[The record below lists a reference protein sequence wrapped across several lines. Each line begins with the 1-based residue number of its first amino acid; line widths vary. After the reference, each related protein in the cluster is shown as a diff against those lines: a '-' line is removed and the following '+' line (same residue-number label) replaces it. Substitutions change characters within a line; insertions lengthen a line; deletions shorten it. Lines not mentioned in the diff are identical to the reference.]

1 MKLAATDNLVVKQVT
16 FLYTRPKNVSS
27 KMLMAAALTGSQLVP
42 SGCSGPAQKKDI
54 KPNIIWLIAE
64 DISPALGCYG
74 DSLATT
80 PNLDKLASKGV
91 VFTNAWSTAPIS
103 APSRSCLISG
113 LYATSLGTQH
123 LRSEVNF
130 PAQLKRLPEL
140 LKAAGYFTTNRDKTD
155 YNFSAE
161 GMFDHWSSEITP
173 WRNRKE
179 GQPFF
184 SFINVGPSHE
194 GTVNN
199 LENYK
204 NLTKD
209 LAPELFHDPAKIK
222 VPPYYPDS
230 PETLGLWAHYYDIL
244 TVLDKNVGALLDSL
258 EKDKLMDET
267 IIFFIADHGFGMPR
281 YKRWLNKTG
290 MNVPLILHIPEKYR
304 HLAGD
309 FQEGHK
315 NDELVSFIDMVP
327 TTLSLAGAEVPAY
340 LEGKP
345 FLGQNIQSKRQ
356 YAFGARDRADD
367 MVEMSRSVTDGRFIY
382 IRHFMPH
389 LPYIQEG
396 FIYSNEKEAYKILRK
411 LHQEGKTNAEQEKLW
426 NPKPIEELY
435 DLQADPSETHNLAS
449 DPGFSKIKANLKN
462 ELHSWM
468 VAHKDLGLLAE
479 PEYMIRG
486 TQSSPYEYARNS
498 GQYQVDKIL
507 EAAEMVGTADEKEFF
522 VKLKDQESG
531 VRYWAIMGLRQL
543 PHADKN
549 TLNALEKALT
559 DESPSVQ
566 IIAAESLCHFGK
578 PQKAIPVLG
587 KWVQDDRPWLALQ
600 AARNILLVG
609 NDAKPLVPQMKKV
622 LQKNLAEPGG
632 KRKYKDANF
641 ASFTSWALEW
651 ALQEMGE
658 KVKVN

>member
-1 MKLAATDNLVVKQVT
+1 MTNYYKTLL
-16 FLYTRPKNVSS
+16 
-27 KMLMAAALTGSQLVP
+27 AAALTGSQLFP
-42 SGCSGPAQKKDI
+42 TRCTASAEKNAHT

-80 PNLDKLASKGV
+80 PNLDRLASKGV
-91 VFTNAWSTAPIS
+91 VFTNAWSTAPIC

-130 PAQLKRLPEL
+130 PTQLKRLPEL
-140 LKAAGYFTTNRDKTD
+140 LKESGYFTTNRDKTD

-161 GMFDHWSSEITP
+161 GMFDHWSSEMTP
-173 WRNRKE
+173 WRHRQE

-184 SFINVGPSHE
+184 SFINIGPSHE
-194 GTVNN
+194 GTVNE
-199 LENYK
+199 LDNYK

-222 VPPYYPDS
+222 LPPYYPDS
-230 PETLGLWAHYYDIL
+230 PETREVWAHYYDIL
-244 TVLDKNVGALLDSL
+244 TVLDQNVGSLLDSL
-258 EKDKLMDET
+258 KKDNLMDET

-290 MNVPLILHIPEKYR
+290 MNVPLILHVPEKYR
-304 HLAGD
+304 HLVD
-309 FQEGHK
+309 EFQEGGK
-315 NDELVSFIDMVP
+315 TDELVSFIDMAP
-327 TTLSLAGAEVPAY
+327 TVLSLAGAKIPTY
-340 LEGKP
+340 MEGKP
-345 FLGQNIQSKRQ
+345 FLGNTDSIKRSF
-356 YAFGARDRADD
+356 AFGARDRADD
-367 MVEMSRSVTDGRFIY
+367 MVEMSRSVTDGRYIY

-389 LPYIQEG
+389 LPYIQPG
-396 FIYSNEKEAYKILRK
+396 FIFSDEKEAFKALRK

-426 NPKPIEELY
+426 NPKPIEEFYNL
-435 DLQADPSETHNLAS
+435 DTDPSETNNLAMDQTVS
-449 DPGFSKIKANLKN
+449 DIKGNLKN

-468 VAHKDLGLLAE
+468 LTHKDLGLLAE
-479 PEYMIRG
+479 PEYMIRSS
-486 TQSSPYEYARNS
+486 QSSPYEYARNS
-498 GQYQVDKIL
+498 GEYQVEKIL
-507 EAAEMVGTADEKEFF
+507 QAAEMVGFASETKLLEK
-522 VKLKDQESG
+522 LADQESG

-543 PHADKN
+543 SNVDTN
-549 TLNALEKALT
+549 TLIALEKALD

-566 IIAAESLCHFGK
+566 IVAAEALCYFKK
-578 PQKAIPVLG
+578 PAKAIPVLG
-587 KWVQDDRPWLALQ
+587 KWVQDDRPWLSLQ

-609 NDAKPLVPQMKKV
+609 NNAKPLIPEIRKV
-622 LQKNLAEPGG
+622 LAENLAEPGS

-641 ASFTSWALEW
+641 ASFTSWSLEW

-658 KVKVN
+658 KIKVN

>member
-1 MKLAATDNLVVKQVT
+1 MTNNFKILLAT
-16 FLYTRPKNVSS
+16 
-27 KMLMAAALTGSQLVP
+27 ALTGSQLIP
-42 SGCSGPAQKKDI
+42 AGCSAPAEKKAHT

-80 PNLDKLASKGV
+80 PNLDKLASTGV
-91 VFTNAWSTAPIS
+91 VFTNAWTTAPIC

-140 LKAAGYFTTNRDKTD
+140 LRESGYFTTNRDKTD
-155 YNFSAE
+155 YNFTAE
-161 GMFDHWSSEITP
+161 GMFDHWSSETTP
-173 WRNRKE
+173 WRHRQD

-184 SFINVGPSHE
+184 SFINIGPSHE
-194 GTVNN
+194 GTVND
-199 LENYK
+199 LETYK

-209 LAPELFHDPAKIK
+209 LSPELFHDPAKIK
-222 VPPYYPDS
+222 LPPYYPDS
-230 PETLGLWAHYYDIL
+230 PETRDVWAHYYDIL

-258 EKDKLMDET
+258 KKDKLMDET

-290 MNVPLILHIPEKYR
+290 MNVPLILHVPEKYR
-304 HLAGD
+304 HLVGE
-309 FQEGHK
+309 FQEGGK
-315 NDELVSFIDMVP
+315 TDELVSFIDMVP
-327 TTLSLAGAEVPAY
+327 TTLSLAGAEIPAY

-345 FLGQNIQSKRQ
+345 FLGENLQSKRQ

-367 MVEMSRSVTDGRFIY
+367 MVEMSRSVTDGRYIY

-389 LPYIQEG
+389 LPYIQSG
-396 FIYSNEKEAYKILRK
+396 YIYSDEKEAFKALRK
-411 LHQEGKTNAEQEKLW
+411 LHLEGKTNAEQKKLW
-426 NPKPIEELY
+426 APKPVEELY
-435 DLQADPSETHNLAS
+435 DLEADPFETNNLATDRNLS
-449 DPGFSKIKANLKN
+449 EIKTKFSK

-468 VAHKDLGLLAE
+468 LQNKDLGLLAE

-486 TQSSPYEYARNS
+486 SQSSPYEYARNS
-498 GQYQVDKIL
+498 GQYQVEKIL
-507 EAAEMVGTADEKEFF
+507 QAAEMVGIATEKE
-522 VKLKDQESG
+522 LIGNLQDQESG
-531 VRYWAIMGLRQL
+531 VRYWAIMGLRQYSNVGT
-543 PHADKN
+543 N
-549 TLNALEKALT
+549 TLHALEKALD

-566 IIAAESLCHFGK
+566 IVAAEALCHFGK

-587 KWVQDDRPWLALQ
+587 KWVQDDRPWLVLQ
-600 AARNILLVG
+600 ASRNILLVG
-609 NDAKPLVPQMKKV
+609 DDAKPLIPEMRAV
-622 LQKNLAEPGG
+622 LPKNLAEPGA

-658 KVKVN
+658 NVKVN

>member
-1 MKLAATDNLVVKQVT
+1 MTN
-16 FLYTRPKNVSS
+16 YS
-27 KMLMAAALTGSQLVP
+27 KTLIVAALTGSQLIP
-42 SGCSGPAQKKDI
+42 AGCSAPAEKKTLT

-80 PNLDKLASKGV
+80 PNLDKLASTGV
-91 VFTNAWSTAPIS
+91 VFTNAWSTAPIC

-140 LKAAGYFTTNRDKTD
+140 LKESGYFTTNRDKTD

-161 GMFDHWSSEITP
+161 GMFDHWSSETTP
-173 WRNRKE
+173 WRHRQV

-184 SFINVGPSHE
+184 SFINIGPSHE

-199 LENYK
+199 LETYK

-209 LAPELFHDPAKIK
+209 LAPELFHDPDKIK
-222 VPPYYPDS
+222 LPPYYPDS
-230 PETLGLWAHYYDIL
+230 HETRDVWAHYYDIL

-258 EKDKLMDET
+258 KKDNLMDET

-290 MNVPLILHIPEKYR
+290 MNVPLILHVPEKYR
-304 HLAGD
+304 HLVGE
-309 FQEGHK
+309 FQEGGK
-315 NDELVSFIDMVP
+315 TDELVSFIDMVP
-327 TTLSLAGAEVPAY
+327 TTLSLAGAEIPSY

-345 FLGQNIQSKRQ
+345 FLGANLQSKRQ

-367 MVEMSRSVTDGRFIY
+367 MVEMSRSVTDGRYIY

-389 LPYIQEG
+389 LPYVQSG
-396 FIYSNEKEAYKILRK
+396 YIYSDEKEAFKALRK
-411 LHQEGKTNAEQEKLW
+411 LHLEGKTTAEQEKLW

-435 DLQADPSETHNLAS
+435 DLEADPSETNNLAMDKTVS
-449 DPGFSKIKANLKN
+449 EIKRNLKN

-468 VAHKDLGLLAE
+468 LTHKDLGLLAE
-479 PEYMIRG
+479 SEYMIRSS
-486 TQSSPYEYARNS
+486 QSSPYEYARNS

-507 EAAEMVGTADEKEFF
+507 QAAERVGTATEKELSE
-522 VKLKDQESG
+522 KLQDQEGG
-531 VRYWAIMGLRQL
+531 VRYWAILGLRQL
-543 PHADKN
+543 SNVGTN
-549 TLNALEKALT
+549 TLQALEKALE

-566 IIAAESLCHFGK
+566 IVAAEALCHFRK

-587 KWVQDDRPWLALQ
+587 KWVQDDRPWLVLQ
-600 AARNILLVG
+600 ASRNILLVG
-609 NDAKPLVPQMKKV
+609 DDAKPLIPEMRAV
-622 LQKNLAEPGG
+622 LAKNLAEPGA
-632 KRKYKDANF
+632 KRKYKDPNF
-641 ASFTSWALEW
+641 ASFTSWSLEW

-658 KVKVN
+658 KIKVN